1 MKTYQDILIKLI
13 NENETEIK
21 QKMQKDP
28 RFIENMMK
36 FSVKNISQKLYK
48 DLNKD
53 KLNMLA
59 DTRRTAEQFNKRL
72 YNTWKRPIDNL
83 ETLIELSMESAIMFV
98 NTFYED
104 AKKDDN
110 VLFACLKNIHARA
123 ILTAR
128 ECLVLLKNGY
138 SDGAFSRWRT
148 LYELSIIAD
157 FLYEMDDND
166 LCRRYLDYFFVQAY
180 KEENVNREKGYP
192 SHTKDSFEG
201 LKSNYE
207 YIKAKYENNYTNGEY
222 GWANQILN
230 KKRAT
235 FRDIEDKID
244 MSKLRGYYKSSS
256 AYIHGNFKASEESL
270 GIMPNIEK
278 LLLVGPSNYGLSIP
292 MQNIAISLV
301 IISITFLSTYSTID
315 TIVSCLIM
323 RSFMEKILIEADK
336 IQTKIEN
343 SEMKLRGEHSNI
355 LLIGFK
361 GKTNSS
367 STLLYNIHLGKSID
381 RLELTNSFST
391 SQKELIKTLKNN
403 YKYVIAFGQKP
414 NTNKVN
420 IEISANKNKIELNT
434 KFPYEKLKEFLDKEN
449 ILNDISMDAGAY
461 LCNNAYFEGLHYI
474 KNNKLKTKMIFI
486 HIPSLKDKY
495 DFNKLASALSEF
507 IEQL

>member
-21 QKMQKDP
+21 QKMQKDS
-28 RFIENMMK
+28 RFMENMMN
-36 FSVKNISQKLYK
+36 FSVKNISQQLYK

-59 DTRRTAEQFNKRL
+59 DTRRIAEQFNKRL

-180 KEENVNREKGYP
+180 KEENINREKGYP
-192 SHTKDSFEG
+192 SHTKDSFES

-222 GWANQILN
+222 GWANQTLN

-343 SEMKLRGEHSNI
+343 LEMKLRGEHSNI
-355 LLIGFK
+355 LLTGFK

-391 SQKELIKTLKNN
+391 SQKELIRTLKNN

-414 NTNKVN
+414 NSNRVN

-461 LCNNAYFEGLHYI
+461 LCNNTYFEGLNYI

-495 DFNKLASALSEF
+495 DFNKLALALSEF
-507 IEQL
+507 VEQL

>member
-13 NENETEIK
+13 NENEEEIK
-21 QKMQKDP
+21 QKIQENP
-28 RFIENMMK
+28 RFIENIMS
-36 FSVKNISQKLYK
+36 FSVKNISQQLYK
-48 DLNKD
+48 DLNND
-53 KLNMLA
+53 KVNMLA

-72 YNTWKRPIDNL
+72 YNTWKKPIDDL

-98 NTFYED
+98 ETFYED

-110 VLFACLKNIHARA
+110 ALFACLKNIHARS

-148 LYELSIIAD
+148 LYELSIIAN
-157 FLYEMDDND
+157 FLYEMDNND
-166 LCRRYLDYFFVQAY
+166 LCKRYLDYFFVQAY
-180 KEENVNREKGYP
+180 REEKINREKGYP
-192 SHTKDSFEG
+192 SHTKSSFES
-201 LKSNYE
+201 LKNDYE
-207 YIKAKYENNYTNGEY
+207 YIKNKYENDYTNGEY
-222 GWANQILN
+222 GWANKILD

-235 FRDIEDKID
+235 FKDIEDKID
-244 MSKLRGYYKSSS
+244 ASELRGYYKSSS

-292 MQNIAISLV
+292 MQNTAISLV
-301 IISITFLSTYSTID
+301 MISIAFLSTYSTID
-315 TIVSCLIM
+315 TIVICLIM
-323 RSFMEKILIEADK
+323 RSFMEKILVEADR

-343 SEMKLRGEHSNI
+343 NEMKLRGEHSNI
-355 LLIGFK
+355 LITGFK

-367 STLLYNIHLGKSID
+367 SVLLYNIHLGKSID

-391 SQKELIKTLKNN
+391 SKEELIKVLKNN

-414 NTNKVN
+414 NSNRVN
-420 IEISANKNKIELNT
+420 IEILANKNETELTTN
-434 KFPYEKLKEFLDKEN
+434 FPYKELKEILDKEK
-449 ILNDISMDAGAY
+449 IENDISMNAGKY
-461 LCNNAYFEGLHYI
+461 LCNNAYFEGLNYI

-495 DFNKLASALSEF
+495 DFDKLASALSEF